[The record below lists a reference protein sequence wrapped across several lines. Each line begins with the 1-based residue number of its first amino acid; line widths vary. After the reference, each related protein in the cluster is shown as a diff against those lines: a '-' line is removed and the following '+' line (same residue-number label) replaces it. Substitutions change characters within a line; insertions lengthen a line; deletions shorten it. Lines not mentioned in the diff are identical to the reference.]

1 MRHRG
6 FTLIELLVVIAI
18 IAILAAI
25 LFPVF
30 ARAKA
35 KAEQTSCLNNLK
47 QIILAELM
55 YTQDYDN
62 QTQINID
69 CAGCQTGAPGGGY
82 SASLAQYIKNTGV
95 FYCPTEALLT
105 GTGGGTPP
113 AIIYYYG
120 YVSVSF
126 WWWENPANWPTS
138 PGTDVW
144 NGQNLTIM
152 PYASHLIP
160 FADGF
165 SNGRFST
172 YTVGTQ
178 VYDTYDCAVTSNTF
192 TFNNEPPFI
201 GGGNWNSNDD
211 GIWGRH
217 NGGANCAFLDGHVK
231 YMTIREL
238 FNNGNSNYYFDAST
252 AAGGGQSTM

>member
-35 KAEQTSCLNNLK
+35 KAEATSCLSNVK
-47 QIILAELM
+47 QMALSELM
-55 YTQDYDN
+55 YAQDYDN
-62 QTQINID
+62 CTQIYCD
-69 CAGCQTGAPGGGY
+69 EPQGY
-82 SASLAQYIKNTGV
+82 STSLAPYIKNTGI
-95 FYCPTEALLT
+95 FYCPTEALLS

-120 YVSVSF
+120 YVAVNF
-126 WWWENPANWPTS
+126 WWWENPANWPSS

-144 NGQNLTIM
+144 VGQNLTIL
-152 PYASHLIP
+152 PYPAHLIP

-165 SNGRFST
+165 SNGRYST
-172 YTVGTQ
+172 YSIGTQ

-192 TFNNEPPFI
+192 YFNNEPPYI
-201 GGGNWNSNDD
+201 GGAAWGTNDD

-231 YMTIREL
+231 FMTIREL
-238 FNNGNSNYYFDAST
+238 FNNGNSNYYFDAAT
-252 AAGGGQSTM
+252 TAGGGQSTM